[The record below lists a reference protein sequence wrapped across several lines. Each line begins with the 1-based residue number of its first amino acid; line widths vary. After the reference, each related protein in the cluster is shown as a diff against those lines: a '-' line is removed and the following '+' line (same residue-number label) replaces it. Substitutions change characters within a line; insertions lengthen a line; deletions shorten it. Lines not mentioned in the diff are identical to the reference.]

1 MKALLVIAALVLG
14 MVGCSSIE
22 PCDLSKPVHVVIL
35 SPELDSDAAVSLTD
49 WNTALG
55 KNILE
60 VSNTYQCEPN
70 TVLVEMKDNDD
81 PFWTEKD
88 EKAGSVGAVIGHEIQ
103 QQDSCNHITLRRT
116 PLYKALSEKQGQ
128 SAYIATLTHELGHYM
143 GLEHNEDKTSIMFK
157 YSSNVIKPSA
167 EDAKMVWDMQ

>member
-1 MKALLVIAALVLG
+1 
-14 MVGCSSIE
+14 
-22 PCDLSKPVHVVIL
+22 
-35 SPELDSDAAVSLTD
+35 
-49 WNTALG
+49 
-55 KNILE
+55 
-60 VSNTYQCEPN
+60 
-70 TVLVEMKDNDD
+70 MKDDND

-88 EKAGSVGAVIGHEIQ
+88 KKAGTVGAVIGHEIQ
-103 QQDSCNHITLRRT
+103 EGDCNNITLRRT
-116 PLYKALSEKQGQ
+116 AMYKRLSETQGQ

>member
-1 MKALLVIAALVLG
+1 MKALLVLAALVLG
-14 MVGCSSIE
+14 MVGCNSIE

-35 SPELDSDAAVSLTD
+35 SPELNSDAAVSLND

-88 EKAGSVGAVIGHEIQ
+88 KRAGSAGVVIGHEIQ
-103 QQDSCNHITLRRT
+103 EGDCNHITLRRT
-116 PLYKALSEKQGQ
+116 LKYKELSEKQGQ

-143 GLEHNEDKTSIMFK
+143 GLEHNDDKTSIMYK
-157 YSSNVIKPSA
+157 YASSVIKPSA